1 MRVQATSKTF
11 SICKI
16 GVSGFCVG
24 VGEEGPFLTEGDTY
38 EADAMDFHR
47 LFRELAR
54 HFNKVFSNL
63 DGESERH

>member
-11 SICKI
+11 SICEV
-16 GVSGFCVG
+16 GVSGFCIG
-24 VGEEGPFLTEGDTY
+24 VGEERPFGTEGDTH
-38 EADAMDFHR
+38 EADAMDFHG

-54 HFNKVFSNL
+54 HFHKVFSNL

>member
-11 SICKI
+11 SICEV
-16 GVSGFCVG
+16 GVSGFYVE
-24 VGEEGPFLTEGDTY
+24 VGEEGPFGTEGNTY
-38 EADAMDFHR
+38 QADAMDFHG

-63 DGESERH
+63 DGISERH